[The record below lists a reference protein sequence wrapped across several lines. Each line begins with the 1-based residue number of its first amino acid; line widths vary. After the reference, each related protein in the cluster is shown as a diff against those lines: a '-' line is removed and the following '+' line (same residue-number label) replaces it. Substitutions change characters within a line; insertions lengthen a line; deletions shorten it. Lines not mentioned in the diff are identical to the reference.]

1 MTTLMLHRG
10 PDDDG
15 YYFNDDIGL
24 GIRRL
29 AIIDIEGGHQPILSE
44 DGRYVV
50 ILNGEIYNYIELRQM
65 LIRKGHVFK
74 TDSDTE
80 VIVHL
85 FEEKGAECVSALNG
99 MFAFTVWDN
108 FRKELFVFRDRI
120 GIKPLFY
127 TSDSNSFVFCSDIRG
142 ITAVRPLK
150 KDVDLSAFLS
160 YLGFS
165 YIPYPQSIFKD
176 IYKLEPG
183 HFLTITSTGQ
193 IKKEKYWDIE
203 NFETLNLSTEEDYQ
217 ERILN
222 MIRDSIRLQMRS
234 DAPIGTFLSG
244 GIDSSCVVALLSE
257 LVDQPVRTFSVGF
270 QGGANELPYARV
282 VAEKF
287 RTNHSEL
294 YISENDVL
302 PVISEIIHNLDE
314 PLYDS
319 AMIPSLM
326 LSKMAVE
333 KGVKVILNGTG
344 GDEIFGG
351 YNRYLPQRKMW
362 QIVNSL
368 PSNVRKLSGNLISLL
383 DKQRGMVIADPIL
396 FFINSISGINFVFA
410 KQFLKN
416 KTHYEIMV
424 NNISDV
430 YSKFIPSNGK
440 KAKRHQLMYLDLKNY
455 LVGDVLS
462 LLDKTTM
469 AASLEGRVPLLD
481 HRIVEMCFEIPDKI
495 KFRNG
500 QLKGVLRDTLKDI
513 IPYEILHLPKAGF
526 AGPLNHW
533 INRSL
538 KESMY
543 EHLIESPISFYQEYL
558 YMEVIKSALDNIE
571 KNWRCSGT
579 LFALY
584 IFSLWYKVHI
594 EGQGISVIRQD

>member
-1 MTTLMLHRG
+1 
-10 PDDDG
+10 
-15 YYFNDDIGL
+15 
-24 GIRRL
+24 
-29 AIIDIEGGHQPILSE
+29 
-44 DGRYVV
+44 
-50 ILNGEIYNYIELRQM
+50 
-65 LIRKGHVFK
+65 
-74 TDSDTE
+74 
-80 VIVHL
+80 
-85 FEEKGAECVSALNG
+85 
-99 MFAFTVWDN
+99 
-108 FRKELFVFRDRI
+108 
-120 GIKPLFY
+120 
-127 TSDSNSFVFCSDIRG
+127 
-142 ITAVRPLK
+142 
-150 KDVDLSAFLS
+150 
-160 YLGFS
+160 
-165 YIPYPQSIFKD
+165 
-176 IYKLEPG
+176 LEPG

-543 EHLIESPISFYQEYL
+543 EHLVESPISFYQEYL
-558 YMEVIKSALDNIE
+558 HMEVIKSALDNIE
-571 KNWRCSGT
+571 KNWKCSGT